1 MTEKPIERA
10 YDEALYRMF
19 KEFALEDQR
28 SYYRQSVRT
37 NRDAGIQVN
46 RIAAIFAL
54 ITGLSSALAGLLVS
68 AFLVPGSFANNGN
81 CARNYPNPEQTA
93 QVIEVDAPAFDL
105 IAQTE
110 TLPTERPLYCRGIE
124 IGIIVLLLLA
134 VVAPALGAA
143 FNTLADLYQWDR
155 LVAIYDSA
163 LENLEV
169 ADAQSP
175 LDDMKDDLIYR
186 AALQA
191 YAQGT
196 LSVMRDET
204 AQWGQLIKT
213 PTELQR
219 FVEHQR
225 QKAGAVGG
233 DAARWNREAEDN
245 ESSADQ
251 PRPPQDD
258 STPQG

>member
-1 MTEKPIERA
+1 MAEKSIDRE
-10 YDEALYRMF
+10 YDEALYTLF
-19 KEFALEDQR
+19 KHFALEDQR
-28 SYYRQSVRT
+28 VYYQQSVRN

-46 RIAAIFAL
+46 RISAIFAL
-54 ITGLSSALAGLLVS
+54 VTGLASALAGLLV
-68 AFLVPGSFANNGN
+68 AAYLVPGAFANAGE
-81 CARNYPNPEQTA
+81 CALDYNSLAQTA
-93 QVIEVDAPAFDL
+93 QVVEFA
-105 IAQTE
+105 AQAE
-110 TLPTERPLYCRGIE
+110 TPLTRPLYCQGIE
-124 IGIIVLLLLA
+124 IVIIVLLLLA

-143 FNTLADLYQWDR
+143 FNTLSDLYQWDR

-175 LDDMKDDLIYR
+175 LPEMKDDLIYR

-191 YAQGT
+191 YTQGT

-213 PTELQR
+213 PTNLER

-225 QKAGAVGG
+225 IKAGLVGG
-233 DAARWNREAEDN
+233 DSSSWNTQP
-245 ESSADQ
+245 DQ
-251 PRPPQDD
+251 PRQPDTPPE
-258 STPQG
+258 G